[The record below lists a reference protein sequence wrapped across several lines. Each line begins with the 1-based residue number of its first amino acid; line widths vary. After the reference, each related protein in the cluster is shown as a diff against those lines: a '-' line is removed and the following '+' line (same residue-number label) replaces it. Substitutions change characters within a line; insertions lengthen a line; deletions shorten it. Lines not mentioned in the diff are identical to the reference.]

1 MTAPSAAVTPMK
13 SPSKS
18 NMLIVPHDCEKV
30 DKENAELRRKLE
42 RTRRAF
48 EKTWAQLRI
57 SNQRKEQI
65 EKDIRQE
72 IYKTHSVLKNVR
84 TNIENANN
92 HGSPIV
98 GNALTKSASSSN

>member
-1 MTAPSAAVTPMK
+1 MQ
-13 SPSKS
+13 
-18 NMLIVPHDCEKV
+18 HDCEKV
-30 DKENAELRRKLE
+30 DRENAELRRKLD

-48 EKTWAQLRI
+48 ERTWAQLRV

-84 TNIENANN
+84 TNIETANPADAI
-92 HGSPIV
+92 SPLKQTV
-98 GNALTKSASSSN
+98 PKN